1 MWLANEVAVVTG
13 GAAGIGAAIAERFQA
28 EGARVWILDRDAPA
42 AEATAARLGCQFLI
56 ADVTRADEVA
66 RAFDVVKA
74 EAGGISLLVN
84 NAAAPGALVRLHE
97 YSVEDIDGVLASNL
111 SSYLYCTHA
120 VLPQM
125 LRAGRGA
132 IVNIGSESALKP
144 PVGESVYGAGK
155 AGVVA
160 LTHSVAVEYGP
171 AIRCNCISPGVV
183 RTPMTQF
190 LVDTPGLLDPVR
202 AENPGWE
209 PGEVADIAALALFL
223 ACNESRYVNGQNIV
237 ADGGTGL
244 HHAGWTPVNG
254 MIRRMFEKG

>member
-1 MWLANEVAVVTG
+1 MRLANEVAVVTG

-42 AEATAARLGCQFLI
+42 AEATAARLGGEFLI

-66 RAFDVVKA
+66 RAFDVVAA
-74 EAGGISLLVN
+74 EAGGVSLLVN

-97 YSVEDIDGVLASNL
+97 SSNL
-111 SSYLYCTHA
+111 SSDLYCTHA

-190 LVDTPGLLDPVR
+190 LIDTPGLLDPVR

-223 ACNESRYVNGQNIV
+223 ACNESRYVNGQNII

>member
-1 MWLANEVAVVTG
+1 MRLANEVAVVTG
-13 GAAGIGAAIAERFQA
+13 GAAGIGAAIAERFLA
-28 EGARVWILDRDAPA
+28 EGARVWIIDRDAS
-42 AEATAARLGCQFLI
+42 TAQVTADRLGCSTVI
-56 ADVTRADEVA
+56 ADVTRASEVSHA
-66 RAFDVVKA
+66 LAQVAA
-74 EAGGISLLVN
+74 EAGGVSILVN

-97 YSVEDIDGVLASNL
+97 YSLADIDAILASNL

-120 VLPQM
+120 VLPHF

-155 AGVVA
+155 AGVIA

-190 LVDTPGLLDPVR
+190 LLDTPGLLDPVR

-209 PGEVADIAALALFL
+209 PGEVTDIAALAAFL
-223 ACNESRYVNGQNIV
+223 ASSESRYVNGQNII

-254 MIRRMFEKG
+254 MIRRMFEKA

>member
-1 MWLANEVAVVTG
+1 MRLADDVAVVTG
-13 GAAGIGAAIAERFQA
+13 GAAGIGAAIAQRFQA

-42 AEATAARLGCQFLI
+42 AEATAARLGCELLI

-66 RAFDVVKA
+66 GAFRVVA
-74 EAGGISLLVN
+74 EKAGGISILVN

-97 YSVEDIDGVLASNL
+97 YSVADIDAVLASNL

-155 AGVVA
+155 AGVIC

-183 RTPMTQF
+183 RTPMSQF
-190 LVDTPGLLDPVR
+190 LIDTPGMLDPVR

-209 PGEVADIAALALFL
+209 PGEVEDIAALAAFL
-223 ACNESRYVNGQNIV
+223 ASAESRYVNGQNII

-254 MIRRMFEKG
+254 MIRRMFETG

>member
-1 MWLANEVAVVTG
+1 MKLGNQVAIVTG
-13 GAAGIGAAIAERFQA
+13 GAAGIGAGIAARFVE
-28 EGARVWILDRDAPA
+28 EGAEVWILDRDAA
-42 AEATAARLGCQFLI
+42 GAEATAKRLGCRFVV
-56 ADVTRADEVA
+56 ADVTHAAEVA
-66 RAFDVVKA
+66 QAVDSVA
-74 EAGGISLLVN
+74 DQAGGISVLVN
-84 NAAAPGALVRLHE
+84 NAAAAGPLVRLHE
-97 YSVEDIDGVLASNL
+97 YSTAAIDEVLASNL

-120 VLPQM
+120 TLQHM
-125 LRAGRGA
+125 LRAGGGV
-132 IVNIGSESALKP
+132 IVNIGSESALRP

-155 AGVVA
+155 AGVVS

-190 LVDTPGLLDPVR
+190 LLDTPGLLDPVR

-209 PGEVADIAALALFL
+209 PGEVADIAALATFL
-223 ACNESRYVNGQNIV
+223 ASSESRYVNGQNIV

>member
-1 MWLANEVAVVTG
+1 MRLANEVAVVTG
-13 GAAGIGAAIAERFQA
+13 GAAGIGAAIAERFHA

-42 AEATAARLGCQFLI
+42 AEAMAARVGCGVVV

-66 RAFDVVKA
+66 RALGRVAA
-74 EAGGISLLVN
+74 ESAGISVLVN
-84 NAAAPGALVRLHE
+84 NAAAPGPLVRLHE
-97 YSVEDIDGVLASNL
+97 YRIADIDTVLASNL

-120 VLPQM
+120 VLPYM

-132 IVNIGSESALKP
+132 IVNIASESALKP

-155 AGVVA
+155 AGVVC
-160 LTHSVAVEYGP
+160 LTHSVAIEYGP

-183 RTPMTQF
+183 RTPMSQF
-190 LVDTPGLLDPVR
+190 LLDTPGMLDPVR

-209 PGEVADIAALALFL
+209 PGEATDIAALASFL
-223 ACNESRYVNGQNIV
+223 ASTESRYVNGQNII

-254 MIRRMFEKG
+254 MIRRMFEQG